1 MTRLHQEKA
10 RVKSPRDADSCWV
23 DPYSEQTAT
32 MTVMLVS
39 VSSAASSDSAGWL
52 LSSPSLKK
60 LLCVFSW
67 NSR

>member
-1 MTRLHQEKA
+1 M
-10 RVKSPRDADSCWV
+10 KSLRDADSCWV

-52 LSSPSLKK
+52 LSSPPLKK